1 MNCELYGIGGISV
14 NGQHAGH
21 SLRDLVR
28 FRVLYLE
35 IKDVG
40 QSALTKRNDKQASL
54 MWTD

>member
-1 MNCELYGIGGISV
+1 MVRALSDVGAIRFK
-14 NGQHAGH
+14 
-21 SLRDLVR
+21 SLH
-28 FRVLYLE
+28 FYLA